1 MNRIYPER
9 TNPVTFQELMKKA
22 ACSSFDTSAILTNP
36 YQSVRDFENSVS
48 IRVLNRD
55 EQPRMVGRS
64 VIDVAIKEYKNF
76 AVENTRDP
84 TTKDTC
90 TMTVSKSC
98 DTNDEREYK
107 FISAEGIVWGLNA
120 ETGRRVLAMAMT
132 QGSIGLGTKKQATE
146 TSLQNIGFRYHQ
158 EETVSVP
165 PGKRVHVSVTTFSV
179 VYQMRY
185 TFEFS
190 VPKYGSFPIRYRKSC
205 CGCCCF
211 SFLKCTRSDSVHY
224 WQVVHGLPN
233 YREDNNFAYFTQ
245 DGFLSWI
252 GETCEVNKHEDIAA

>member
-1 MNRIYPER
+1 MNRIHPEG
-9 TNPVTFQELMKKA
+9 TNPVTFQALMKRA
-22 ACSSFDTSAILTNP
+22 ACSSFDISATLINP

-48 IRVLNRD
+48 IRVLNRE
-55 EQPRMVGRS
+55 EQPSVIGRS
-64 VIDVAIKEYKNF
+64 IIDVAIKEYKNF
-76 AVENTRDP
+76 AVE
-84 TTKDTC
+84 TTGKDTC

-107 FISAEGIVWGLNA
+107 FTSAEGIVWGLNA
-120 ETGRRVLAMAMT
+120 DTGRRILAMAMT
-132 QGSIGLGTKKQATE
+132 QGSMGLGTKKTATE

-165 PGKRVHVSVTTFSV
+165 PGKRVYVSITTFKV

-205 CGCCCF
+205 CNCCCF
-211 SFLKCTRSDSVHY
+211 SFLKCTRTDNVHY
-224 WQVVHGLPN
+224 WQVVRGLPN

-252 GETCEVNKHEDIAA
+252 GEACEVNKHEEVAT